1 MAAHAGQW
9 HGHPDQRRHRAWVC
23 NRNGSVPARPSRHD
37 PWSRHRCGELRLQNC
52 RWLHK
57 PMTSFRQIKVNRNNA
72 LRSTGP
78 KTEAGK
84 RRSRRN
90 AVRHGLTAETVV
102 VALEDIEDY
111 QAFRRAQKTDIRA
124 HVKHRRSFSETPLPL
139 LESAQRPQ
147 EIDSSKRWP
156 IHVCEIELAEHTLP

>member
-1 MAAHAGQW
+1 PQRQNLHRAAQDNALVSTDR
-9 HGHPDQRRHRAWVC
+9 GHPRY
-23 NRNGSVPARPSRHD
+23 
-37 PWSRHRCGELRLQNC
+37 
-52 RWLHK
+52 
-57 PMTSFRQIKVNRNNA
+57 A

-78 KTEAGK
+78 NPEAGK
-84 RRSRRN
+84 RRSRQN

-139 LESAQRPQ
+139 LESSQRPQ
-147 EIDSSKRWP
+147 EIDSSKRRP
-156 IHVCEIELAEHTLP
+156 IYVCEIELAEHTLP